1 MTWAALEL
9 RDKSQ
14 SNPSTG
20 ESPPKPWEQAG
31 GSSDSGTFKPP
42 SIGSTNDVVEASVTA
57 RPGEIVSTTDRT
69 TVVNR
74 DVLGRPLPNKP
85 WEQQTYGSTCGG
97 RGYSSSLNYNSRYG
111 SGMYG
116 SSCDGLG
123 SYGGGLYGNGM
134 YRGGYGGLYENS
146 GMYSGGMYG
155 GGLGMG
161 PYGEQDSN
169 NPFGAPPSPLGF
181 GFPSSL
187 FDRTGVLYGEI
198 ARFVLRLLATKTK
211 PRMINQPG
219 PSRVLGP
226 HNHHGNQNYIDASK
240 AAPSVA
246 WDNIWGENISA

>member
-1 MTWAALEL
+1 MEL
-9 RDKSQ
+9 N
-14 SNPSTG
+14 SNYIRFATG

-97 RGYSSSLNYNSRYG
+97 YSSSLNYNSRYG

-155 GGLGMG
+155 GGLG
-161 PYGEQDSN
+161 
-169 NPFGAPPSPLGF
+169 GF
-181 GFPSSL
+181 GL